1 MIYFGVLWRVMVVLY
16 GLVATWSVFHVFPL
30 DVSLG
35 RHTLKLIWGSSTW
48 SRGVDYLDMKVA
60 GNIIVQ

>member
-1 MIYFGVLWRVMVVLY
+1 MVGY
-16 GLVATWSVFHVFPL
+16 GGFVATRLFFHVFPL

-35 RHTLKLIWGSSTW
+35 RLALKLIWWSSTW

-60 GNIIVQ
+60 GNIIAQ